1 MKLIRQIILITGTP
15 GVGKTTISQKL
26 ASFLNARY
34 INLTEI
40 IKQKNLDTF
49 IDSNRETLVVDTENV
64 SKIIQETLDKT
75 EGIII
80 IEGHFVV
87 FVVPKNEVDIVL
99 VLRRDP
105 RELKDVLLKR
115 GYNDKK
121 LWENITAELLDICL
135 VDALSSSDISK
146 VCELDV
152 SGKSIESVVEE
163 VIFILNNRKECKY
176 GEVDWL
182 GKLESEGQLEE
193 YLTKI
198 D

>member
-1 MKLIRQIILITGTP
+1 
-15 GVGKTTISQKL
+15 
-26 ASFLNARY
+26 LNARY

>member
-1 MKLIRQIILITGTP
+1 LITGTP

-26 ASFLNARY
+26 ASILDAKQ

-40 IKQKNLDTF
+40 IKEKNLETF
-49 IDSNRETLVVDTENV
+49 IDNDRETLVVNLENV
-64 SKIIQETLDKT
+64 SKIIQETLDT
-75 EGIII
+75 MEGIII

-87 FVVPKNEVDIVL
+87 FVVPKNEVDLVL

-105 RELKDVLLKR
+105 RELRGVLQKR
-115 GYNDKK
+115 GYKDNK
-121 LWENITAELLDICL
+121 LWENITAEILDVCL
-135 VDALSSSDISK
+135 VDALSSSESSK

-152 SGKSIESVVEE
+152 SGKSIDSILKEVV
-163 VIFILNNRKECKY
+163 FIINNRTECKY
-176 GEVDWL
+176 GVVDWL

-193 YLTKI
+193 YLRKM

>member
-40 IKQKNLDTF
+40 IKQKNLDTL

>member
-1 MKLIRQIILITGTP
+1 VKIIRQIILITGTP
-15 GVGKTTISQKL
+15 GVGKTTISKKL
-26 ASFLNARY
+26 ASILNAGY

-40 IKQKNLDTF
+40 IKEKNLDTS
-49 IDSNRETLVVDTENV
+49 IDNDRETLVVDTENV

-105 RELKDVLLKR
+105 RELRDELQKR

-121 LWENITAELLDICL
+121 LWENITAELLDVCL

-152 SGKSIESVVEE
+152 SGKNIDSVVEE
-163 VIFILNNRKECKY
+163 VIFVLNNRKEWKY
-176 GEVDWL
+176 GVVDWL
-182 GKLESEGQLEE
+182 GKLELEGQLEE
-193 YLTKI
+193 YLTKT

>member
-1 MKLIRQIILITGTP
+1 VKLIRQIILITGTP

-40 IKQKNLDTF
+40 IKQKNLDTL

>member
-1 MKLIRQIILITGTP
+1 MVTGTP
-15 GVGKTTISQKL
+15 GVGKTTVSQKL
-26 ASFLNARY
+26 ATILDASY
-34 INLTEI
+34 INITDIVKE
-40 IKQKNLDTF
+40 KNLETC
-49 IDSNRETLVVDTENV
+49 IDSDRETLVVDSENV

-75 EGIII
+75 EGVTI

-87 FVVPKNEVDIVL
+87 FVVPKKEVDIVL

-105 RELKDVLLKR
+105 RELKEVLQKR

-121 LWENITAELLDICL
+121 IWENITAEILDVCL
-135 VDALSSSDISK
+135 VDALSSSESSK

-152 SGKSIESVVEE
+152 SGKSIESVIEE
-163 VIFILNNRKECKY
+163 VLFLLNNRRECKY
-176 GEVDWL
+176 GVVDWL

-193 YLTKI
+193 YLKKI

>member
-1 MKLIRQIILITGTP
+1 MKIIRQIILITGTP
-15 GVGKTTISQKL
+15 GVGKTTISKKL
-26 ASFLNARY
+26 ASILNAGY

-40 IKQKNLDTF
+40 IKEKNLDTS
-49 IDSNRETLVVDTENV
+49 IDNDRETLVVDTENV

-105 RELKDVLLKR
+105 RELRDELQKR

-121 LWENITAELLDICL
+121 LWENITAELLDVCL

-152 SGKSIESVVEE
+152 SGKNIDSVVEE
-163 VIFILNNRKECKY
+163 VIFVLNNRKEWKY
-176 GEVDWL
+176 GVVDWL
-182 GKLESEGQLEE
+182 GKLDLEGQLEE
-193 YLTKI
+193 YLTKT

>member
-1 MKLIRQIILITGTP
+1 MKIIRQIILITGTP
-15 GVGKTTISQKL
+15 GVGKTTISKKL
-26 ASFLNARY
+26 ASILNAGY

-40 IKQKNLDTF
+40 IKEKNLDTS
-49 IDSNRETLVVDTENV
+49 IDNDRETLVVDTENV

-105 RELKDVLLKR
+105 RELRDELQKR

-121 LWENITAELLDICL
+121 LWENITAELLDVCL

-152 SGKSIESVVEE
+152 SGKNIDSVVEE
-163 VIFILNNRKECKY
+163 VIFVLNNRKEWKY
-176 GEVDWL
+176 GVVDWL
-182 GKLESEGQLEE
+182 GKLELEGQLEE